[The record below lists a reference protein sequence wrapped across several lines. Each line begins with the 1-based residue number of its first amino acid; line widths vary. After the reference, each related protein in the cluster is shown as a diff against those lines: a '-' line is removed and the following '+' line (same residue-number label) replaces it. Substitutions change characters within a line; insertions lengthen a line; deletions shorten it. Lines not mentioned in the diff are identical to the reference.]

1 MLTWAAI
8 FRRPSNEGQIMKY
21 VILKSCVAGGVSRNA
36 GDIVD
41 LGADEAAALMGYG
54 RIAAAPEP
62 KPKVASTNRAAK
74 PKTTRKKKDED

>member
-1 MLTWAAI
+1 MLTWGGSQAT
-8 FRRPSNEGQIMKY
+8 PSNEGQTMKY

-36 GDIVD
+36 GDIVE

-62 KPKVASTNRAAK
+62 KPQAASTNRAAK

>member
-1 MLTWAAI
+1 MLTWGGSHAT
-8 FRRPSNEGQIMKY
+8 PSNEGQTMKY
-21 VILKSCVAGGVSRNA
+21 VILKSCVAAGVSRNA
-36 GDIVD
+36 GDIVE

-62 KPKVASTNRAAK
+62 KPQAASTNRAAK

>member
-1 MLTWAAI
+1 MLTWGGSQAT
-8 FRRPSNEGQIMKY
+8 PSNEGQTMKY
-21 VILKSCVAGGVSRNA
+21 VILKSCVAAGVSRNA
-36 GDIVD
+36 GDIVE

-62 KPKVASTNRAAK
+62 KPQAASTNRAAK